1 MSRLLS
7 SCRLYRSSRIPGA
20 WLCSRSP
27 AFLSVL
33 LWLTL
38 IVFSTACGGSEG
50 EPTPTPTITES
61 IASGTDIDQAA
72 GDGKSPIG
80 STSERIRVFAGEWTD
95 IVLIL
100 NEGDLVRM
108 HYSAVARMQGRSE
121 YNLTKSTESGIVL
134 SIVDPIG
141 HTIFRGEEVVE
152 DTIEI
157 TSDVSGAYVFSFV
170 NPSTRQLQE
179 VFVDYGINP

>member
-20 WLCSRSP
+20 WLRSRSP

-50 EPTPTPTITES
+50 DPTPTPTITES

-141 HTIFRGEEVVE
+141 DTIFRGEEVVE